1 LQEGRENANI
11 DAALGFIWG
20 ISVQTMRG
28 KILIK
33 NIVEN
38 IALPFYSR
46 SSLGT
51 ETQGRWNLNN

>member
-1 LQEGRENANI
+1 
-11 DAALGFIWG
+11 
-20 ISVQTMRG
+20 MRG

-46 SSLGT
+46 NSLGT
-51 ETQGRWNLNN
+51 ETQRSNLNN